1 MLCTAATDAIS
12 CFYSFCILL
21 EQRWYQD
28 EHHHVETRAYQHAK
42 MIIEVSKKGY
52 IKFVGFCYF
61 LIPRAPPSSLPKL
74 WVGSK

>member
-12 CFYSFCILL
+12 CFCSFCILL
-21 EQRWYQD
+21 EQRYQD
-28 EHHHVETRAYQHAK
+28 EHYHVETRAYQHAK
-42 MIIEVSKKGY
+42 MIIEVSKKNY
-52 IKFVGFCYF
+52 IKFVDFCFF